1 MFTGIIEEVGS
12 VERIDAAAAGA
23 RVVVRCRTVIEDAV
37 PGASIAVNGVCLTVT
52 TLGAGN
58 FAADMS
64 PETLRRSTLGELRA
78 GAAVNLERPL
88 APTGRLGGHLV
99 QGHVDGVGEV
109 IAIEA
114 LGEGNWWLR
123 VRVPEDLLRYVVGK
137 GSIAIDGISLTVATI
152 EGDRMSATVIPHTFR
167 NTALVGRR
175 PGDRVN
181 LECDII
187 AKYVERM
194 LGAFREPGR
203 ITAER
208 MKELGY

>member
-12 VERIDAAAAGA
+12 VERIDSRAAGA
-23 RVVVRCRTVIEDAV
+23 RVVVRCSTVIEDAV

-52 TLGAGN
+52 TLGSGS
-58 FAADMS
+58 FAADVS
-64 PETLRRSTLGELRA
+64 PETLSRSTLGELRT
-78 GAAVNLERPL
+78 GAALNLERPL

-109 IAIEA
+109 VALEA
-114 LGEGNWWLR
+114 VGEGNWWLR
-123 VRVPEDLLRYVVGK
+123 VRVPEGLLRYVVGK

-152 EGDRMSATVIPHTFR
+152 EGDLMSASVIPLTFR
-167 NTALVGRR
+167 NTALAGRR

-181 LECDII
+181 IECDII

-194 LGAFREPGR
+194 LGAFREPSR
-203 ITAER
+203 LTAER
-208 MKELGY
+208 MRELGY